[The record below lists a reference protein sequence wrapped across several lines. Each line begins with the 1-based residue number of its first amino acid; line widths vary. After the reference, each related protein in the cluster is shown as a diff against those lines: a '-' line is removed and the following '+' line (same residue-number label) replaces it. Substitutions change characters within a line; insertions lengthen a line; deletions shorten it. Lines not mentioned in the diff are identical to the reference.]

1 MNPPLSVFSPV
12 ETRVLRMLF
21 DGPGLPFR
29 ADRSLAQLSPG
40 PGEALVRM
48 SLATVCGSDLHTHT
62 GRRSAHLPS
71 VLGHEGVGVVLAVGA
86 GRDPGL
92 VGRRVTWTLTDT
104 CGCCRPCTDWN
115 VPQKCDRLFKYGHA
129 ALTDGSG
136 LNACFA
142 SHILLRAGT
151 HVVPLP
157 DAVTD
162 SAAAPANCAL
172 STMVAVIEPIPAGA
186 KRVLIQGAGLLG
198 VYGAALLKARGVA
211 EVHITDAVPARL
223 ALAAEFGAIPVAAEA
238 AATLPARSFDAVIEV
253 AGTPAVVREG
263 LRVLR
268 PGGVYVFAGMVH
280 PESRLDLTGEDL
292 IRGCFT
298 LVGVHNYAARHLDA
312 AVRFLADTATVYP
325 WAKLVSPP
333 LPLERLDE
341 AFALTAAR
349 TWHRVSVRSE

>member
-1 MNPPLSVFSPV
+1 MKLAPVLPTV
-12 ETRVLRMLF
+12 ETVVTRMLF

-29 ADRSLAQLSPG
+29 ADRRIAHLSPG
-40 PGEALVRM
+40 PGEALVRLT
-48 SLATVCGSDLHTHT
+48 LATVCGSDLHTHA

-86 GRDPGL
+86 GRDAAL

-104 CGCCRPCTDWN
+104 CGCCRPCTEWR
-115 VPQKCDRLFKYGHA
+115 VPQKCDHLFKYGHA
-129 ALTDGSG
+129 SLEDGSG

-142 SHILLRAGT
+142 SHIMLRAGT
-151 HVVPLP
+151 HVVVLP
-157 DAVTD
+157 DAVPD
-162 SAAAPANCAL
+162 AFAAPANCAL
-172 STMVAVIEPIPAGA
+172 STMVAVTEPVPAGA

-198 VYGAALLKARGVA
+198 VYGAALLKRRGVG
-211 EVHITDAVPARL
+211 EVFITDAVPERL
-223 ALAAEFGAIPVAAEA
+223 ALAARFGAVPVPAGEA
-238 AATLPARSFDAVIEV
+238 ATIAARSCDAVLEV
-253 AGTPAVVREG
+253 AGVPAVVREG

-280 PESRLDLTGEDL
+280 PESKLDLTGEEV

-298 LVGVHNYAARHLDA
+298 IVGVHNYAARHLDR
-312 AVRFLADTATVYP
+312 AVAFLAETVGEHP
-325 WAKLVSPP
+325 WAELVSPP

-349 TWHRVSVRSE
+349 TWHRVSVRAG